1 MLTTNFD
8 DRQSLQIL
16 RRMTTSA
23 ESIQRHVAPRLG
35 NVNDVLFIFGQGNR
49 QIKRFTI
56 IYPLVASL
64 LGKRET
70 KTQMCY
76 LRKRINV
83 TITT

>member
-35 NVNDVLFIFGQGNR
+35 NVNDVLLIFGQGNR
-49 QIKRFTI
+49 
-56 IYPLVASL
+56 
-64 LGKRET
+64 
-70 KTQMCY
+70 
-76 LRKRINV
+76 
-83 TITT
+83 